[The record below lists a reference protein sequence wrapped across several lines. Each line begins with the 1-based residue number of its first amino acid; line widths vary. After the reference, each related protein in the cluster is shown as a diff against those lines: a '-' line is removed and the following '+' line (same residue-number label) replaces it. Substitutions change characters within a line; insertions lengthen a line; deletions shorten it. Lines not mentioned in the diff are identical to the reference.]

1 MAVPF
6 RIKIC
11 GITNLADALLAA
23 ELGADAIG
31 LNFYSL
37 SSRYVDPETAGRIA
51 QALPPTVEAVGV
63 FVKERLAEIKRL
75 AVRAGGIQSLQ
86 LHGESAEIS
95 DPDPFRMVLA
105 SPVRDQ
111 HSMNE
116 IVDRLQRCRAQGW
129 LPAAVLVDAHV
140 PGSYGG
146 TGAKAPWNLLADFRP
161 CVPVILAGGLDP
173 DNVAEAIRI
182 VQPYGVDVA
191 SGVERSPGKKDTD
204 RMKRFIDNARR
215 AREKLPRPT

>member
-1 MAVPF
+1 VAVPF

-11 GITNLADALLAA
+11 GITNVADALQAV

-37 SSRYVDPETAGRIA
+37 SPRYVDPQIAGRIA
-51 QALPPTVEAVGV
+51 QVLPPAVEAVGV
-63 FVKERLAEIKRL
+63 FVNERLEEMKGVAG
-75 AVRAGGIQSLQ
+75 RAGIQTLQ
-86 LHGESAEIS
+86 LHGAGVEIS
-95 DPDPFRMVLA
+95 DPHPLRMVLA
-105 SPVRDQ
+105 SPVRDRD
-111 HSMNE
+111 SMNV
-116 IVDRLQRCRAQGW
+116 IADRLEHCRAHGW

-161 CVPVILAGGLDP
+161 CVPLILAGGLDP

-204 RMKRFIDNARR
+204 RMKRFIDNART
-215 AREKLPRPT
+215 AREKLSCRT

>member
-1 MAVPF
+1 VAVPF

-11 GITNLADALLAA
+11 GITSLADALLAA

-31 LNFYSL
+31 LNFHSL
-37 SSRYVDPETAGRIA
+37 SPRYVDPQTAGRIA
-51 QALPPTVEAVGV
+51 QELPPTVEAVGV
-63 FVKERLAEIKRL
+63 FVNERMAEMKGLAGR
-75 AVRAGGIQSLQ
+75 VGIQSLQ
-86 LHGESAEIS
+86 SHGESSEIS
-95 DPDPFRMVLA
+95 DPNPFRLVVA
-105 SPVRDQ
+105 SPVRDRD
-111 HSMNE
+111 SMNAIADCLE
-116 IVDRLQRCRAQGW
+116 RCRARGW

-146 TGAKAPWNLLADFRP
+146 TGTKAPWNLLAEFRP
-161 CVPVILAGGLDP
+161 CVPLILAGGLDP

-204 RMKRFIDNARR
+204 RMKRFIDNART
-215 AREKLPRPT
+215 AREKLSCPT